1 MDDHLSRQEQKRRKE
16 LSDQAR
22 ATIVRTLPVEDA
34 DGSCVMAGYGGFYLQ
49 IAFSPLHPLMVFYL
63 ARGLDRPGTRKD
75 RRLINDL
82 NLKSVLGSHAINDE
96 VGCYSYRVAHWLDTE
111 LTQTRF
117 LEMLKRCAEEAKRAY
132 NQLAEAHSF
141 S

>member
-1 MDDHLSRQEQKRRKE
+1 MDLTLQEQERRKS
-16 LSDQAR
+16 LSAHAR
-22 ATIVRTLPVEDA
+22 NLAMQVLPVED
-34 DGSCVMAGYGGFYLQ
+34 SNESSLMLEYRGYFLQ
-49 IAFSPLHPLMVFYL
+49 ISFSQLHPLMVFYL
-63 ARGLDRPGTRKD
+63 ARGQDRPSTQKD
-75 RRLINDL
+75 RRLVNDL

-96 VGCYSYRVAHWLDTE
+96 MGCYSYRVAHWLDTE

-117 LEMLKRCAEEAKRAY
+117 LEMLERCAEEAKRAY

>member
-1 MDDHLSRQEQKRRKE
+1 MDDHLSRQEQKRRKQ

-34 DGSCVMAGYGGFYLQ
+34 DDSCVMAGFNGFYLQ
-49 IAFSPLHPLMVFYL
+49 IAFSQLHPLMVFYL
-63 ARGLDRPGTRKD
+63 ARGLDRPSTQKD
-75 RRLINDL
+75 KRLINNL
-82 NLKSVLGSHAINDE
+82 NLKSVLGSHALNDE
-96 VGCYSYRVAHWLDTE
+96 VGCYSYRTAHWLDCE
-111 LTQTRF
+111 LTAERF
-117 LEMLKRCAEEAKRAY
+117 LEMLERCTEEAKRAY